1 MRPARRVGAV
11 IGLLALAIVGI
22 ALYAF
27 LFEPSTV
34 RTRNITLFFPDLP
47 ASAEGLCIAH
57 ISDLHLRRIGARER
71 AVLKII
77 NRDHPDLIALT
88 GDLVSDQ
95 RFRNRCLTFLS
106 QLTARLGVW
115 AVQGNW
121 EHYTGWAGDL
131 LRDDLDGLG
140 IRLLVNEAKPLDLNG
155 SAIWIA
161 GTDDP
166 YLGADRIPDALNRTQ
181 GGFVILLAHSP
192 EILNRLP
199 DGVQL
204 VLSGHTH
211 GGQIRLPFIGAP
223 WGRGM
228 GGGYV
233 SGLYRSEGT
242 VLYVT
247 NGVGMTVVP
256 ARFLCPPEV
265 AYITLRRGKPS
276 EQT

>member
-1 MRPARRVGAV
+1 MRLTRRVDGV
-11 IGLLALAIVGI
+11 IGFIGLAILGT

-27 LFEPSTV
+27 LLEPNAV
-34 RTRNITLFFPDLP
+34 RTRNLTLYFTDLP
-47 ASAEGLCIAH
+47 GSADGLCIAH

-71 AVLKII
+71 AVLRII
-77 NRDHPDLIALT
+77 NGSVPDVIVIT
-88 GDLVSDQ
+88 GDFVSDQ
-95 RFRNRCLTFLS
+95 RYRNVSLAFLS
-106 QLTARLGVW
+106 KLRARLGVW

-121 EHYTGWAGDL
+121 EHNTGWTGNP
-131 LRDDLDGLG
+131 LRDDLGKLG
-140 IRLLVNEAKPLDLNG
+140 IRLLINEAEPLELNG
-155 SAIWIA
+155 SSIWIA

-166 YLGADRIPDALNRTQ
+166 YLGADRVPDTLNATD
-181 GGFVILLAHSP
+181 GGFTVLLAHSP

-199 DGVQL
+199 KGVQL

-211 GGQIRLPFIGAP
+211 GGQVRLPLIGAP
-223 WGRGM
+223 WARSM

-233 SGLYRSEGT
+233 SGLHRREGT

-265 AYITLRRGKPS
+265 AYVTLRRGNP
-276 EQT
+276 

>member
-27 LFEPSTV
+27 LLEPSSV
-34 RTRNITLFFPDLP
+34 RTKNITLFFPDLP
-47 ASAEGLCIAH
+47 PSADGLCVAH
-57 ISDLHLRRIGARER
+57 ISDLHLQRIGARER
-71 AVLKII
+71 AVLKVI
-77 NRDHPDLIALT
+77 NRDHPDVIALT

-95 RFRNRCLTFLS
+95 QFRNRCLTFLS

-121 EHYTGWAGDL
+121 EHHTGWAGDV
-131 LRDDLDGLG
+131 LRVDLDELG
-140 IRLLVNEAKPLDLNG
+140 IRLLINEAEPLDLNG
-155 SAIWIA
+155 SKIWIA

-166 YLGADRIPDALNRTQ
+166 YLGADRVSDTLNGTN
-181 GGFVILLAHSP
+181 GSFIVLLAHSP

-199 DGVQL
+199 KGVQL

-211 GGQIRLPFIGAP
+211 GGQVRLPFIGAP
-223 WGRGM
+223 WARGM

-233 SGLYRSEGT
+233 SGLYRREGT

-256 ARFLCPPEV
+256 ARFLCHPEV
-265 AYITLRRGKPS
+265 AYITLRRGNP
-276 EQT
+276 